1 MLHCTHWVQSRFLKL
16 KSSVH
21 REGSIVYQLP
31 LRGEKK
37 RLEASP
43 CDLVP
48 VPVGRARETHEIQSV
63 LASGAPQFLPC
74 SKNALLSL
82 KLRTQRKIH
91 HYEAVCVSPVGP
103 SGPLLLWGWVSL
115 VMSWWVSEQ
124 LSLHAR
130 WDGVGVQHFTI
141 SLSYS

>member
-21 REGSIVYQLP
+21 RDSSIVYQLP
-31 LRGEKK
+31 LRGKK
-37 RLEASP
+37 KKTRSQPLWLGTCP
-43 CDLVP
+43 CGQGQRD
-48 VPVGRARETHEIQSV
+48 EIQSV

-115 VMSWWVSEQ
+115 VMSLRAAFSACQVGWCRGPALHNIPKLF
-124 LSLHAR
+124 LSL
-130 WDGVGVQHFTI
+130 
-141 SLSYS
+141 L